1 MTSRSD
7 SDSLAAAKREQLR
20 KLLEQRKNPS
30 AGSATPSSPQRNVV
44 GPSRRPAGT
53 TDVLSPAQ
61 ERMWFLHQLRPD
73 TATYVVP
80 WAAMLESPVDAGA
93 LDAALRAL
101 LSRHPLLRA
110 RFPAEG
116 GRPQVRYLDLP
127 ERVLDVEDATG
138 ASEAQWSRRLR
149 EEASRPFDLEQGP
162 LYRFRLLNL
171 SSQRQVLVL
180 VFHHLV
186 TDGASINVLMRELGV
201 LHAAH
206 ARGEVPALTALP
218 LEYADAAAWQ
228 HTPDAAANEPELMA
242 FWKRQLEGAVQ
253 GLELPTDK
261 PRPVRRSDRGALT
274 ERIALPSSLT
284 GALRAFS
291 RDRQVSPFMTLY
303 AAFAALL
310 YRYSRQDDFC
320 VGTPVSGRTHPSL
333 EGLVGLF
340 VNTVVLRTRV
350 TAADAFTALL
360 DQVRATTLDAL
371 GHQALHFERLV
382 QALDV
387 ERSLSHSPLFQVMFD
402 LYRVEHSLA
411 GAFPEARDLPM
422 DTGACEFDLHVT
434 LFESASGF
442 ELFARYST
450 DLFEAATV
458 RRMLGHYL
466 QLLTH
471 ALRAPDTRVDAL
483 SLLPDAERARVLADS
498 NPPRRPF
505 PLEAAFPE
513 HISAQAARTPD
524 QVALAS
530 SSARWTYAE
539 LEAHTNRAARR
550 LVAQGVGMESVVAV
564 LGRRSEATVRALL
577 SIHKAGGAYLP
588 LDAQLP
594 AARLARLL
602 EESRAPFVL
611 PLGTDEALLSEVLAG
626 VPEARRPRVLSL
638 EGLESQS
645 AERLP
650 PRATPDSLAY
660 VLFTSGSTGT
670 PKGVMVDHRGMLNHL
685 LGMREAL
692 GLDGY
697 DVVAQIAALSFDI
710 SIWQMLGALP
720 GGGTTYLIEDDVMRD
735 PPRLADALE
744 QGRAT
749 VMEMVPSVLQA
760 ILEGARPEQDFPDMR
775 WVVLGG
781 EPVPPALCRTWLERC
796 PGCRMA
802 DAYGPTE
809 SSDVASLHF
818 INEAPEGSFTPIGTP
833 KANMEVYVLD
843 DALQPVPVGVVG
855 ELYLGGLGVARGYV
869 GRADLTAERFVPH
882 PFSATPG
889 ARLYRSGDLGRWLPD
904 GVLQFVSRADLQV
917 KVRGMRIEL
926 GEVEAA
932 LASLPGVRSAAVTV
946 QRRGP
951 SDSWLA
957 AWVVP
962 ASPDA
967 DVHSLQAA
975 LARLLPAF
983 MLPSRWV
990 LRAQLPLTST
1000 GKLDRKALAAL
1011 PLEEAPSL
1019 SEGGP
1024 PRGPL
1029 EELLA
1034 QLFCQVLGLERIE
1047 REASF
1052 FHLGGHSLSATR
1064 LGAHVSHSLGVQ
1076 LPISSL
1082 FTSPSVAGLALE
1094 VASLQRDA
1102 SSLPPPSPSDS
1113 APSLSQ
1119 AQERL
1124 WFIHQLQPG
1133 SGAYHIPQAVELR
1146 GTVSANALD
1155 AAVRWL
1161 LERHPVLRTTV
1172 VSQQGHAR
1180 VEVSSVP
1187 ARVLQMEALRA
1198 APEALELRL
1207 QQESWRPFS
1216 LEQGPLYRFLLLDV
1230 GEDRHVLLAVFHH
1243 LVVDGLSLDILLRE
1257 LGEAYAAFQQGHAP
1271 TLAPVA
1277 LHYADVASWQ
1287 RSEPVHARDTAQLDY
1302 WKQRLSGTPGLL
1314 QLPTD
1319 KPRPAVLTHQGASTG
1334 TQALPAA
1341 LTDTV
1346 QRACREHEATPF
1358 MVLYA
1363 AFAALLYRY
1372 SQQDDFCVGTPVS
1385 GRTHPSL
1392 EGVVGL
1398 LANTVPLRTQVDAST
1413 SFASLLAQVRSTTLD
1428 ALSHQDVPFEQL
1440 VQALGVERSLSHAP
1454 LYQVMFDMHRVQGSL
1469 ADAFTGLDARPVPI
1483 DIRASPFDLALSV
1496 IEQAGSFELF
1506 LRYSGELFEPETA
1519 RRMMEHYQRLLTQAL
1534 AEPHLPLSRLSLLS
1548 SDEQA
1553 LVLRHARPA
1562 PLAFDLDTCLPERIT
1577 AHARNTPERLALASA
1592 DAQWTYAQLE
1602 ALNLRAARTL
1612 RAQGVGHES
1621 VVAVLGRRSE
1631 ATVRAL
1637 LSLHKAG
1644 AAYLPLDS
1652 QLPAARLARLLLESR
1667 APFVLPLG
1675 PVEALLT
1682 EVLTEIPLEHRP
1694 RVLSLQNLEAESDA
1708 PLPSFTTPDSL
1719 AYVLFT
1725 SGSTGTP
1732 KGVMVDHRGMLN
1744 HLLGMQHSLQLGASD
1759 VLAQT
1764 APLSFDISIWQMLGA
1779 LAAGGTTS
1787 VVDDDVVREPAR
1799 LIAALQQAGATT
1811 VELVPSLLQALLEE
1825 PGEAP
1830 LPALRQMLTI
1840 GEALPPS
1847 TCRAWFERLPGLPLV
1862 NAYGPAECADTATLW
1877 RMQAPPAS
1885 ASTPIGTPK
1894 ANMEVYVLDDA
1905 LQPLPPGVPGEL
1917 YIGGTGVGRGY
1928 VGRADLTAERFIP
1941 HPFSTMPGARLYRT
1955 GDRGR
1960 WNADGTLGFLGRVD
1974 FQVKVRGMRIEL
1986 GEVEA
1991 ALASLPGVRSAA
2003 VTVQRRGPSDS
2014 WLAAWVVPASPD
2026 ADVHSLQAALARL
2039 LPAFMLPSRWVLQAQ
2054 LPLTSTGKLD
2064 RKALAALPLDE
2075 APSLSEGGP
2084 PRGPL
2089 EELLAQLFCQVLGLE
2104 RIEREASFF
2113 HLGGHSLSAT
2123 RLVARVRH
2131 SLGVQLPLSS
2141 LFTSPSVASLAL
2153 EVASL
2158 QRDSSSL
2165 PPPTPS
2171 DSPPSLSQAQE
2182 RLWFIHQL
2190 QPDSGAHVVGQAA
2203 EWTGSVDVAALDA
2216 AARWLLERHPVLRTT
2231 VSSRQGQPQASV
2243 SPVPASVLQV
2253 EPLTPGADAQARQTR
2268 RLTEEG
2274 NRPFDVEHGPLYR
2287 FLLLEAELARHV
2299 LVVVFHHLVSDALSA
2314 GLLMRE
2320 LGEAYAAFQQG
2331 HAPTLAPVALHYA
2344 DVASWQRSEPVR
2356 ARDTAQLDYWKQRL
2370 SDAPELLQLPTDKPR
2385 PAVLTHRGDN
2395 TGYHPLPPSLSES
2408 LRALCRQQQVTP
2420 FMVLYAAFAALLYRY
2435 SQQDDFCVGTPVSG
2449 RTHPS
2454 LEGVVGLLANT
2465 VPLRTQVDASTSFA
2479 SLLAQVRATTLD
2491 ALSHQDVPFEQLVR
2505 AVGVERSPGHAPL
2518 VQVMF
2523 DLHRTE
2529 LSAASGFHALGAR
2542 RVPIETW
2549 TCEVD
2554 LFLTAIEVG
2563 EGFEVY
2569 FQYST
2574 DLFEPGTVERL
2585 RNHYVQLLAH
2595 AVAAPRTSVGE
2606 LSLLSAT
2613 EREQVLQG
2621 FNATERPFDSEGTIV
2636 SLIEAQVARTPDA
2649 PAVVAPEGTLT
2660 FRELHARASRLA
2672 AHLTAAGA
2680 GPEAVVG
2687 LCLERSL
2694 DAVVSLVAIFI
2705 SGAGCLPLEASH
2717 PPARRAALL
2726 RQARA
2731 RLVVSRPGLF
2741 AGVEPGVPLVSPD
2754 VRGDVV
2760 AVPRPPRAEHLAYL
2774 LYTSGSTGEPKGV
2787 ELTHRNVVHC
2797 FAAFDT
2803 YYATQPGDCWAS
2815 SGSLSF
2821 DIHLEELLFSIT
2833 RGARTVLREV
2843 GPLGLGRDILGHGIT
2858 HVVITPSSLA
2868 TALEEPGAV
2877 EAFRSL
2883 KVLVTGGEVLP
2894 DPLVRQLALTHTRLV
2909 NTYGPTETS
2918 INVAAEITLPDRPV
2932 RLGRPLDRCRLYV
2945 LDANGAPVP
2954 PGVPGELYIGGT
2966 CLGRGY
2972 RDRPDLTA
2980 ERFIPDAF
2988 SGREGGRLYRTGDR
3002 VRWNGDGSLGFLGR
3016 TDFQVKVR
3024 GVRVELEEVE
3034 AALLRQPGVRQAS
3047 VVVRG
3052 AQRDARLEAFL
3063 VLEDT
3068 AVGVES
3074 RLREGLSRALPE
3086 ALVPSR
3092 FTVLT
3097 ALPMTTSGKVD
3108 RKALAALPVP
3118 DIEPEAAPEARPR
3131 GAVEELLALLFC
3143 QVLGLPQ
3150 VRRED
3155 DFFHIG
3161 GHSLAATRLV
3171 ARVRQ
3176 AFDVEFPLQAFFTEP
3191 TVAGLARELET
3202 RRDGAAPLPAPV
3214 PRPAGAALVLS
3225 PTQERLW
3232 FVQQLHPGTS
3242 AYHLA
3247 EAVELDGPL
3256 DAAAMEDALR
3266 WLVTRH
3272 PVLRLAVPARDGL
3285 PAPMLCPV
3293 PPRVLEEEAAPSA
3306 AQWARDAVHASF
3318 DLARGPLYRFRLL
3331 HTAPE
3336 QHVLLLAFHHLV
3348 VDGLSLDVLV
3358 RELGEAYAA
3367 FHQRRAPTLP
3377 TPRLEHA
3384 DIAAWLRTP
3393 PARERDEAQ
3402 LTYWKQK
3409 LEGVPGLL
3417 RLTLDKPRPASPL
3430 LTGAITQGHA
3440 LSADTVRALQ
3450 SFCREHQATPYMV
3463 LLSAF
3468 SALLHRYSGQ
3478 EDFCVGTPVSGR
3490 THPALEGVVGLMLNT
3505 VALRTPVAPD
3515 ASFTSLVAGV
3525 RTTTLEALA
3534 HQDVPLDRVVQALGV
3549 ERSAGHSPLFQV
3561 MFDLVRA
3568 DRTLADAFPDLRARP
3583 LQPELLT
3590 SPFDLSLWVAE
3601 SSTGYTLA
3609 LRYGTELFEPATAQR
3624 LMGHYVRLLQHALE
3638 APDTAVSAL
3647 ELLPARERVHLLR
3660 TWNDTGADFPRE
3672 HTVHA
3677 LFEAQA
3683 ARTPDAPAVLHDG
3696 DVMTYGQLDARA
3708 NQLARYLRRM
3718 GVRSQT
3724 LVGLC
3729 LRRSVDM
3736 VVAVLGVLK
3745 AGGAYVPMDASQP
3758 PARLSFLL
3766 EDTGAPVLVTEDT
3779 VADTLP
3785 VSQALV
3791 LCLDSEW
3798 ERTAGREP
3806 DATLESVA
3814 SAEDLAYLI
3823 YTSGSTG
3830 RPKGVMVE
3838 HRGVVNYLHWARKA
3852 YAVDDGAGAP
3862 VHSSLAFDLTVTSL
3876 LLPLT
3881 AGRPVTLVP
3890 EEDGVEGLATALRM
3904 SADFS
3909 LVKLT
3914 PAHLQMLAAQLPPEA
3929 RAGRTRAFVIGGE
3942 ALTSATVEPWRQRAP
3957 GTRLINEYGPT
3968 ETVVGCCVH
3977 TVEADTPVEGA
3988 VPIGRPIANTRLYV
4002 LDAALRPVP
4011 AGVPGELYIGGEGVA
4026 RGYWRRPE
4034 LTAERFVPDPLS
4046 SVPGARMYRTGDRVR
4061 LRPSDVLEYLGRVDF
4076 QVKVR
4081 GHRVE
4086 PGEVEAALIELPG
4099 VASAVVVLRED
4110 GTTGPRLVG
4119 YVTGHDAVPET
4130 EPLRASLAQRL
4141 PAHMVPSA
4149 LVALARLPLT
4159 ANGKVDREALP
4170 APEAPAASDEDFV
4183 SPSTP
4188 TEHALAQ
4195 LWEEL
4200 LGVQRVGARDD
4211 FFELGGHSLL
4221 SVQLASRVRERL
4233 GVELPVATLFA
4244 TPTLAAL
4251 AARIDASPKV
4261 SERVE
4266 SMPQARPERIPASL
4280 VQERLWYAMQLPEA
4294 PPFVVVAALVL
4305 DGALDVACLE
4315 TALEAVLERNATLRT
4330 TFRLEHGAVFTRE
4343 HPVTRPVLVQTDL
4356 SHLSAAEALDA
4367 ARAIATRHDREP
4379 FAVDQGPLYRFELAR
4394 LDTSGTRHVLVAS
4407 MSHLVNDGIG
4417 MGAFLEELAQAW
4429 AGTTA
4434 HARTTPLLPPA
4445 ARTYADFALWQRSPE
4460 HLLEVDA
4467 AVASWKAALAHA
4479 PSVLD
4484 LPLDF
4489 PRRAP
4494 ALNANMRPEPL
4505 SLSSEAMTALH
4516 ALARREGVSP
4526 FTAVLALMQLWLH
4539 RLSSQPH
4546 VVVASPFSGRVLPGA
4561 ERQVGY
4567 FANVLPLCTEVAGT
4581 PSFRVLLRR
4590 AWDVVGHAT
4599 ANQEVP
4605 FKRIADAAQP
4615 DAPRTAP
4622 PLAQA
4627 LLLLDSPA
4635 SLSFNGLGTTYLDGE
4650 SIFPAYDVVLHL
4662 IERPEGGTLGFLA
4675 TDSALFT
4682 SATAQRM
4689 ARAFEQL
4696 LTEAVRTPDAPL
4708 ARLSLLSSQQR
4719 AQVLAT
4725 LDGGPQDIPEG
4736 ACIHTL
4742 FEAQVRRSPQA
4753 PAVAH
4758 GDSTWSYAELN
4769 ARANALAA
4777 RLLSRGMQPEERVGV
4792 VMEPSNQGMAALL
4805 GILKAGGAYVPLDA
4819 GWPEPRKRSVLTRSG
4834 VQRLWVDAEALEAHS
4849 GMVPDVEVPPQ
4860 PAHIAEDLEPGPRH
4874 VAASQVAYIVFTSG
4888 STGEPKGV
4896 MVEHRSVV
4904 NHNVALAARFGLR
4917 PGDRMLQ
4924 FAPLSFD
4931 AAAEDLYPPLVVGAT
4946 VVMRSGLV
4954 PAHVMT
4960 PYLEE
4965 TDITLISL
4973 PPTYIEEWIRQMESH
4988 GQRVPARLR
4997 LLAPGGD
5004 VLKRETYEAWVRVG
5018 GGHAPWLNVYGP
5030 TECTI
5035 TSATCDIP
5043 GAEGLGTDATFP
5055 IGRPISRVRI
5065 HLLDEHLEPV
5075 LPGLPGRVYI
5085 GGAAPARGYLGAP
5098 DMTAERFIPDPF
5110 ATEPGA
5116 RMYHTGDL
5124 ARMLP
5129 DGRLRFLGRADHQIK
5144 IRGFR
5149 VELAEIEACLRQFPG
5164 VEEAVVLA
5172 RAGGSGQT
5180 QLQAFLQ
5187 APPKH
5192 VRADA
5197 LREHVAARLP
5207 SYMVPAALVVLEA
5220 LPINA
5225 NGKVDRQAL
5234 PDLSAQPAVP
5244 PAQETPGEHLETPFR
5259 TTLEM
5264 AMERLWREVLGRT
5277 DVSAG
5282 DDFFQVGG
5290 DSILAMRLLSRLE
5303 EELGVPVPLATLFQ
5317 YPVFRETADA
5327 VNELL
5332 AEGPPRS
5339 SVVSLSG
5346 KQTPKSA
5353 PPFFVFHPADGE
5365 LHYYRNLTPL
5375 LEPGLRCYGVQAP
5388 ETQSKHGHATFDARI
5403 AAYVRDIQEVQ
5414 PHGPYR
5420 FAGYSFGGYPA
5431 LGVAAALEALGET
5444 VELLA
5449 LVDALPAV
5457 EGPQGSAE
5465 DPVRSMA
5472 EEFGVLDAALEAEL
5486 APLDDATRWER
5497 VTALGRELGMLA
5509 PHSRAA
5515 DLRRIWH
5522 VLGEVLVPQVVG
5534 WKVPSVRARVQLFTS
5549 APSRALHGDTLGWE
5563 RHLTREQLDVVPLA
5577 SSHFGTL
5584 QQPCV
5589 QELAN
5594 HLLEVLKR
5602 QGG

>member
-1 MTSRSD
+1 M
-7 SDSLAAAKREQLR
+7 
-20 KLLEQRKNPS
+20 
-30 AGSATPSSPQRNVV
+30 
-44 GPSRRPAGT
+44 
-53 TDVLSPAQ
+53 
-61 ERMWFLHQLRPD
+61 
-73 TATYVVP
+73 
-80 WAAMLESPVDAGA
+80 
-93 LDAALRAL
+93 
-101 LSRHPLLRA
+101 
-110 RFPAEG
+110 
-116 GRPQVRYLDLP
+116 
-127 ERVLDVEDATG
+127 
-138 ASEAQWSRRLR
+138 
-149 EEASRPFDLEQGP
+149 
-162 LYRFRLLNL
+162 
-171 SSQRQVLVL
+171 
-180 VFHHLV
+180 
-186 TDGASINVLMRELGV
+186 
-201 LHAAH
+201 
-206 ARGEVPALTALP
+206 
-218 LEYADAAAWQ
+218 
-228 HTPDAAANEPELMA
+228 
-242 FWKRQLEGAVQ
+242 
-253 GLELPTDK
+253 
-261 PRPVRRSDRGALT
+261 
-274 ERIALPSSLT
+274 
-284 GALRAFS
+284 
-291 RDRQVSPFMTLY
+291 
-303 AAFAALL
+303 
-310 YRYSRQDDFC
+310 
-320 VGTPVSGRTHPSL
+320 
-333 EGLVGLF
+333 
-340 VNTVVLRTRV
+340 
-350 TAADAFTALL
+350 
-360 DQVRATTLDAL
+360 
-371 GHQALHFERLV
+371 
-382 QALDV
+382 
-387 ERSLSHSPLFQVMFD
+387 
-402 LYRVEHSLA
+402 
-411 GAFPEARDLPM
+411 
-422 DTGACEFDLHVT
+422 
-434 LFESASGF
+434 
-442 ELFARYST
+442 
-450 DLFEAATV
+450 
-458 RRMLGHYL
+458 
-466 QLLTH
+466 
-471 ALRAPDTRVDAL
+471 
-483 SLLPDAERARVLADS
+483 
-498 NPPRRPF
+498 
-505 PLEAAFPE
+505 
-513 HISAQAARTPD
+513 
-524 QVALAS
+524 
-530 SSARWTYAE
+530 
-539 LEAHTNRAARR
+539 
-550 LVAQGVGMESVVAV
+550 
-564 LGRRSEATVRALL
+564 
-577 SIHKAGGAYLP
+577 
-588 LDAQLP
+588 
-594 AARLARLL
+594 
-602 EESRAPFVL
+602 
-611 PLGTDEALLSEVLAG
+611 
-626 VPEARRPRVLSL
+626 
-638 EGLESQS
+638 
-645 AERLP
+645 
-650 PRATPDSLAY
+650 
-660 VLFTSGSTGT
+660 
-670 PKGVMVDHRGMLNHL
+670 
-685 LGMREAL
+685 
-692 GLDGY
+692 
-697 DVVAQIAALSFDI
+697 
-710 SIWQMLGALP
+710 
-720 GGGTTYLIEDDVMRD
+720 
-735 PPRLADALE
+735 
-744 QGRAT
+744 
-749 VMEMVPSVLQA
+749 
-760 ILEGARPEQDFPDMR
+760 
-775 WVVLGG
+775 
-781 EPVPPALCRTWLERC
+781 
-796 PGCRMA
+796 
-802 DAYGPTE
+802 
-809 SSDVASLHF
+809 
-818 INEAPEGSFTPIGTP
+818 
-833 KANMEVYVLD
+833 
-843 DALQPVPVGVVG
+843 LQP
-855 ELYLGGLGVARGYV
+855 
-869 GRADLTAERFVPH
+869 
-882 PFSATPG
+882 
-889 ARLYRSGDLGRWLPD
+889 
-904 GVLQFVSRADLQV
+904 
-917 KVRGMRIEL
+917 
-926 GEVEAA
+926 
-932 LASLPGVRSAAVTV
+932 AS
-946 QRRGP
+946 
-951 SDSWLA
+951 
-957 AWVVP
+957 
-962 ASPDA
+962 
-967 DVHSLQAA
+967 
-975 LARLLPAF
+975 
-983 MLPSRWV
+983 
-990 LRAQLPLTST
+990 
-1000 GKLDRKALAAL
+1000 
-1011 PLEEAPSL
+1011 
-1019 SEGGP
+1019 
-1024 PRGPL
+1024 
-1029 EELLA
+1029 
-1034 QLFCQVLGLERIE
+1034 
-1047 REASF
+1047 
-1052 FHLGGHSLSATR
+1052 
-1064 LGAHVSHSLGVQ
+1064 
-1076 LPISSL
+1076 
-1082 FTSPSVAGLALE
+1082 
-1094 VASLQRDA
+1094 
-1102 SSLPPPSPSDS
+1102 SSLPPSAS

-1124 WFIHQLQPG
+1124 WFIHQLQPD

-1146 GTVSANALD
+1146 GAVSAEALD
-1155 AAVRWL
+1155 SAVRWL

-1172 VSQQGHAR
+1172 VSQQGQAR

-1187 ARVLQMEALRA
+1187 ARVLQTEALRS
-1198 APEALELRL
+1198 APEALDLRL

-1216 LEQGPLYRFLLLDV
+1216 LEQGPLYRFLLLDI
-1230 GEDRHVLLAVFHH
+1230 GDDRHVLLAVFHH

-1257 LGEAYAAFQQGHAP
+1257 LGEAYAAFQRGQAP
-1271 TLAPVA
+1271 SLASVT
-1277 LHYADVASWQ
+1277 LHYSDVAAWQ
-1287 RSEPVHARDTAQLDY
+1287 RSEPVQARDAVQLDY
-1302 WKQRLSGTPGLL
+1302 WKQRLSGAPALL

-1341 LTDTV
+1341 LTDAV
-1346 QRACREHEATPF
+1346 QRASREHDATPF

-1398 LANTVPLRTQVDAST
+1398 LANTVPLRTQVEPST

-1428 ALSHQDVPFEQL
+1428 ALGHQDVPFERL
-1440 VQALGVERSLSHAP
+1440 VQALGVERSLSHSP
-1454 LYQVMFDMHRVQGSL
+1454 LYQVMFDLHRVQGSL
-1469 ADAFTGLDARPVPI
+1469 ADAFTGLEARPVPV

-1496 IEQAGSFELF
+1496 IEQGGHVELF
-1506 LRYSGELFEPETA
+1506 LRYSGELFEAETA
-1519 RRMMEHYQRLLTQAL
+1519 RRMLEHYQRLLAQAL
-1534 AEPHLPLSRLSLLS
+1534 TEPHLPLSRLSLLS

-1553 LVLRHARPA
+1553 VVLRHARPT
-1562 PLAFDLDTCLPERIT
+1562 PLAFGLDTCLPERIS
-1577 AHARNTPERLALASA
+1577 AHARNTPDQVALASA

-1602 ALNLRAARTL
+1602 TQGLRAARTL

-1644 AAYLPLDS
+1644 AAYLPLDA
-1652 QLPAARLARLLLESR
+1652 QLPASRLARLLRESR

-1675 PVEALLT
+1675 PVESLLA
-1682 EVLTEIPLEHRP
+1682 EVLEELPAELRP
-1694 RVLSLQNLEAESDA
+1694 RVVSLQPMAAESDA
-1708 PLPSFTTPDSL
+1708 PLTSFVTPDSL

-1779 LAAGGTTS
+1779 LAAGGTAY

-1825 PGEAP
+1825 PGDAP

-1847 TCRAWFERLPGLPLV
+1847 TCRAWFERYPSVPLV

-1877 RMQAPPAS
+1877 RMLAPPAS

-1928 VGRADLTAERFIP
+1928 VGRADLTAERFVP
-1941 HPFSTMPGARLYRT
+1941 HPFSTTPGARLYRT
-1955 GDRGR
+1955 GDRGL
-1960 WNADGTLGFLGRVD
+1960 WNTNGTLSFLGRVD

-2014 WLAAWVVPASPD
+2014 WLAAWVVPSSPD
-2026 ADVHSLQAALARL
+2026 TDVHSLQAALARL
-2039 LPAFMLPSRWVLQAQ
+2039 LPAFMLPSRWVLRPQ

-2089 EELLAQLFCQVLGLE
+2089 EELLAQLFCQVLGVE

-2158 QRDSSSL
+2158 QRSASSAPSVAG
-2165 PPPTPS
+2165 PTRDAGALQHAASSAPS
-2171 DSPPSLSQAQE
+2171 VAGLTNEAGALQRAASASTAPSLSQAQE

-2203 EWTGSVDVAALDA
+2203 EWTGTVDVPALDA

-2243 SPVPASVLQV
+2243 APVPASVLQV
-2253 EPLTPGADAQARQTR
+2253 EPLPPGADAPARQAR

-2287 FLLLEAELARHV
+2287 FLLLEAEQARHV

-2314 GLLMRE
+2314 GLLMHE

-2331 HAPTLAPVALHYA
+2331 HAPSLAPVALHYS
-2344 DVASWQRSEPVR
+2344 DVAAWQRSEPVQ
-2356 ARDTAQLDYWKQRL
+2356 ARDAAQLDYWKQRL
-2370 SDAPELLQLPTDKPR
+2370 SGAPELLQLPADKPR
-2385 PAVLTHRGDN
+2385 PAVLSHRGGN

-2465 VPLRTQVDASTSFA
+2465 VPLRTQVEPSTSFA
-2479 SLLAQVRATTLD
+2479 SLLAQVRSSTLD
-2491 ALSHQDVPFEQLVR
+2491 ALGHQDVPFEQLVR
-2505 AVGVERSPGHAPL
+2505 ALGVERSPGHAPL

-2529 LSAASGFHALGAR
+2529 LSAASGFHTLGAR

-2595 AVAAPRTSVGE
+2595 AVASPRTAVGE
-2606 LSLLSAT
+2606 LALLSAA
-2613 EREQVLQG
+2613 ERAQVLQS

-2660 FRELHARASRLA
+2660 FRELHTRASRLA

-2705 SGAGCLPLEASH
+2705 SGAGCLPLEATH

-2843 GPLGLGRDILGHGIT
+2843 GPLGLGRDILRHGIT

-2868 TALEEPGAV
+2868 TALEEPGAP
-2877 EAFRSL
+2877 EAFRAL

-2894 DPLVRQLALTHTRLV
+2894 DPLVRQLALTQTRLV

-2945 LDANGAPVP
+2945 LDASGAPVP

-2980 ERFIPDAF
+2980 DRFIPDAF
-2988 SGREGGRLYRTGDR
+2988 SGTEGARLYRTGDR

-3052 AQRDARLEAFL
+3052 SQRDARLESFL
-3063 VLEDT
+3063 VLDDT
-3068 AVGVES
+3068 APGVEA

-3092 FTVLT
+3092 FTVLN

-3108 RKALAALPVP
+3108 RKALAALPVQ
-3118 DIEPEAAPEARPR
+3118 DMEPEAAPGARPR

-3143 QVLGLPQ
+3143 QVLGVPQ

-3191 TVAGLARELET
+3191 TIAGLARELEA
-3202 RRDGAAPLPAPV
+3202 RRDGAALLPAPV
-3214 PRPAGAALVLS
+3214 PRPVDAALTLS

-3247 EAVELDGPL
+3247 EAVELAGPL
-3256 DAAAMEDALR
+3256 DVAAMEDALR

-3285 PAPMLCPV
+3285 PAPVQAPV
-3293 PPRVLEEEAAPSA
+3293 PARVLDVEASDAPE
-3306 AQWARDAVHASF
+3306 QWARDAVHAPF

-3331 HTAPE
+3331 RTAPE

-3358 RELGEAYAA
+3358 HELGEAYAA
-3367 FHQRRAPTLP
+3367 FHHRRVPTLAP
-3377 TPRLEHA
+3377 PRLEHA

-3417 RLTLDKPRPASPL
+3417 RLTPDKPRPEAPL
-3430 LTGAITQGHA
+3430 LTGAITGGHA

-3450 SFCREHQATPYMV
+3450 AFCREQQATPYMV
-3463 LLSAF
+3463 LLAAF

-3478 EDFCVGTPVSGR
+3478 EDFCVGTPVAGR

-3515 ASFTSLVAGV
+3515 APFSTLVARV
-3525 RTTTLEALA
+3525 RATTLEALA

-3549 ERSAGHSPLFQV
+3549 ERSATHSPLFQV
-3561 MFDLVRA
+3561 MFDLVRT

-3601 SSTGYTLA
+3601 SATGYTLA
-3609 LRYGTELFEPATAQR
+3609 LRYGTELFEVTTAQR
-3624 LMGHYVRLLQHALE
+3624 FLGHYLRLLQHALE
-3638 APDTAVSAL
+3638 APGTAVSAL
-3647 ELLPARERVHLLR
+3647 EVLPAAEREHLLQ
-3660 TWNDTGADFPRE
+3660 TWNGADADFPRE

-3683 ARTPDAPAVLHDG
+3683 ARAPDAPAVLHG
-3696 DVMTYGQLDARA
+3696 ADVLTYGQLNARA
-3708 NQLARYLRRM
+3708 NQLARHLRRL

-3745 AGGAYVPMDASQP
+3745 AGGAYVPMDASHP
-3758 PARLSFLL
+3758 PARLNFLL
-3766 EDTGAPVLVTEDT
+3766 EDTGAPVLITEDA

-3806 DATLESVA
+3806 DAPLEAVS

-3838 HRGVVNYLHWARKA
+3838 HRGVVNYLHWARTA

-3890 EEDGVEGLATALRM
+3890 EEEGVDGLAAALRTG
-3904 SADFS
+3904 ADFS

-3914 PAHLQMLAAQLPPEA
+3914 PAHLQMLAAQLAPEA
-3929 RAGRTRAFVIGGE
+3929 REGRTRAFVIGGE
-3942 ALTSATVEPWRQRAP
+3942 ALTSAVVEPWRRHAP

-3977 TVEADTPVEGA
+3977 TVDADTAVEGA

-4002 LDAALRPVP
+4002 LDASLRPVP

-4034 LTAERFVPDPLS
+4034 LTAERFVPDPFS
-4046 SVPGARMYRTGDRVR
+4046 SVPGARLYRTGDRVR

-4086 PGEVEAALIELPG
+4086 PGEVEAALMELPG
-4099 VASAVVVLRED
+4099 IAAATVVLRED
-4110 GTTGPRLVG
+4110 GVTGPRLVG
-4119 YVTGHDAVPET
+4119 YVTGHDAVPDT
-4130 EPLRASLAQRL
+4130 EPLRAALTQRL
-4141 PAHMVPSA
+4141 PAHMVPAA
-4149 LVALARLPLT
+4149 LVALPQLPLT
-4159 ANGKVDREALP
+4159 PNGKVDREALP
-4170 APEAPAASDEDFV
+4170 APEAQAAPGEDFV
-4183 SPSTP
+4183 PPSTP
-4188 TEHALAQ
+4188 TERALAQ
-4195 LWEEL
+4195 LWEAL
-4200 LGVQRVGARDD
+4200 LGVPRVGARDD

-4244 TPTLAAL
+4244 TPTLAEL
-4251 AARIDASPKV
+4251 AARVDASP
-4261 SERVE
+4261 RVVE
-4266 SMPQARPERIPASL
+4266 VVDAAPRARPERVPASL

-4305 DGALDVACLE
+4305 EGDLDVARLE
-4315 TALEAVLERNATLRT
+4315 TALEAVLEHNATLRT
-4330 TFRLEHGAVFTRE
+4330 TFHLEHGAVVTHA
-4343 HPVTRPVLVQTDL
+4343 HPITRPVLVQTDL
-4356 SHLSAAEALDA
+4356 SHLPAAEALDA

-4394 LDTSGTRHVLVAS
+4394 LDATGTRHVLVAS

-4429 AGTTA
+4429 AA
-4434 HARTTPLLPPA
+4434 ATPLLPPA
-4445 ARTYADFALWQRSPE
+4445 PRTYADFALWQRSPE
-4460 HLLEVDA
+4460 HLREVDA
-4467 AVASWKAALAHA
+4467 AVASWKDALAHA

-4505 SLSSEAMTALH
+4505 SLGAEAMTALQ

-4539 RLSSQPH
+4539 RLSAQPH
-4546 VVVASPFSGRVLPGA
+4546 VVVASPFSGRVLPRS

-4567 FANVLPLCTEVAGT
+4567 FANVLPLCTEVAGA
-4581 PSFRVLLRR
+4581 PSFRALLRR
-4590 AWDVVGHAT
+4590 AWEVVGHAT

-4605 FKRIADAAQP
+4605 FKRIADTAQP

-4635 SLSFNGLGTTYLDGE
+4635 SLSFGELRTTYLDGE

-4682 SATAQRM
+4682 AATAQRM

-4696 LTEAVRTPDAPL
+4696 LTEAVRAPDAPL

-4725 LDGGPQDIPEG
+4725 LDGGPQAIPEG

-4758 GDSTWSYAELN
+4758 GESTWSYAELN

-4777 RLLSRGMQPEERVGV
+4777 RLLSQGMQPEERVGV

-4819 GWPEPRKRSVLTRSG
+4819 GWPEPRKRSVLARAG
-4834 VQRLWVDAEALEAHS
+4834 VRRLWVDAEALEAHA
-4849 GMVPDVEVPPQ
+4849 GLVPDVEVPPQ

-4874 VAASQVAYIVFTSG
+4874 VPASQVAYIVFTSG

-4965 TDITLISL
+4965 TGITLISL

-5043 GAEGLGTDATFP
+5043 GAEGLGTEATFP
-5055 IGRPISRVRI
+5055 IGRPIPRVRI

-5098 DMTAERFIPDPF
+5098 DLTAERFIPDPF
-5110 ATEPGA
+5110 SPEPGA

-5172 RAGGSGQT
+5172 RTGGSGQT
-5180 QLQAFLQ
+5180 QLQAFIQ
-5187 APPKH
+5187 APPAQ
-5192 VRADA
+5192 VRVEA
-5197 LREHVAARLP
+5197 LREHVASRLP
-5207 SYMVPAALVVLEA
+5207 SYMVPTALVVMEA

-5234 PDLSAQPAVP
+5234 PDASTQPAA
-5244 PAQETPGEHLETPFR
+5244 PAVQETPGEHHETPFR

-5264 AMERLWREVLGRT
+5264 ALERLWREVLGRT
-5277 DVSAG
+5277 DIGAS
-5282 DDFFQVGG
+5282 DDFFQTGG
-5290 DSILAMRLLSRLE
+5290 DSILAMRLLSRME

-5327 VNELL
+5327 VQELL

-5403 AAYVRDIQEVQ
+5403 DAYVRDIREVQ

-5431 LGVAAALEALGET
+5431 LGVAAALEAQGET

-5449 LVDALPAV
+5449 LVDALPAT
-5457 EGPQGSAE
+5457 EGPQTPE

-5472 EEFGVLDAALEAEL
+5472 DEFGILDAALEAEL
-5486 APLDDATRWER
+5486 ASLDDAARWER

-5522 VLGEVLVPQVVG
+5522 VLGEVLVPQVLG

-5549 APSRALHGDTLGWE
+5549 APSRALHGETLGWE
-5563 RHLTREQLDVVPLA
+5563 RHLSREQLDVVPLT

-5584 QQPCV
+5584 QPPCV

-5602 QGG
+5602 QGR